1 MEFQFISCN
10 PKILGGKACIKGTRI
25 SVELILEWIANGS
38 TIAEICDEF
47 DQLSR
52 EAVREAKRF
61 CTRVSSQISLKNA
74 FYTEG
79 VSIFFF
85 LILHPI

>member
-1 MEFQFISCN
+1 MEFQHITCN
-10 PKILGGKACIKGTRI
+10 PKILGGKACIRGTRI

-52 EAVREAKRF
+52 EAVREAILYAGQRSRNEF
-61 CTRVSSQISLKNA
+61 
-74 FYTEG
+74 FYE
-79 VSIFFF
+79 VKAA
-85 LILHPI
+85 